1 MQYTSKEVYE
11 LISTQSR
18 DPIVEWKTCAVSG
31 TQFPI
36 YQSDLEFYRKI
47 SPVLAWVSYE
57 IPTPTLCP
65 EERQRRRI
73 CFRNMSK
80 LRKWRCGATW
90 SQIIT
95 QYWDPYISY
104 DNAYW
109 WSDSWDAIKFWQ
121 DIRRQETF
129 TQQRWRLSLL
139 VPRPAT
145 HNLNCENSWYC
156 NMAANSKDCY
166 LVAGCIGNEN
176 CMYGHIVWKSDSC
189 LDLLYSKR
197 CSNCY
202 QCVDCLDCTSVLYC
216 VECESCSFCIW
227 CEWLK
232 NKSYCIANKQ
242 YTKEEYESM
251 KSQYM
256 FWFWNTSVIR
266 WSCKNINSE
275 RVFGDHIIESNQITL
290 WFDVVWSDSSKYL
303 YTVANCTDCMD
314 VCYTWLGGERLYES
328 LFPQGRNLYMTHNC
342 QDNCQDVLY
351 SENCYACSFC
361 FGCIWLRNKQYCIF
375 NKQYSKE
382 EYETNVWKIIRQ
394 MQISPDP
401 SLSREETHWGEFF
414 HPSLSLFGYNETMA
428 NEYYPISNI
437 SPLCEGEGVGGEDN
451 QQNMK
456 RFGYRRSDYSS
467 DPKIPEWVTTL
478 QWDQLASDIATVSD
492 DICKRIIL
500 CETSHRPFMIQRA
513 ELGFY
518 RKHSIPL
525 PRKHPDMRYEERMKI
540 RPGRTLFLRTCDSCK
555 DEVLSVYPNRNTNAG
570 DGASE
575 RSLLYCEKCHKQ
587 EVYG

>member
-1 MQYTSKEVYE
+1 MEYTSQEVYE
-11 LISTQSR
+11 YISIQSR
-18 DPIVEWKTCAVSG
+18 DPIVEWKTCAISG
-31 TQFPI
+31 AQFPI
-36 YQSDLEFYRKI
+36 YQSDLDFYAKI
-47 SPVLAWVSYE
+47 SPTFAWMKYQ

-95 QYWDPYISY
+95 QYWEPYISY
-104 DNAYW
+104 DNTYW
-109 WSDSWDAIKFWQ
+109 RSDAWDAIKFWQ

-129 TQQRWRLSLL
+129 TEQRWRLSLL

-176 CMYGHIVWKSDSC
+176 CMYGHILWKSDSC
-189 LDLLYSKR
+189 LDMLYSKR

-202 QCVDCLDCTSVLYC
+202 QCVDCLDCSSVLYC

-227 CEWLK
+227 CEGLK
-232 NKSYCIANKQ
+232 NKSYCIGNRQ
-242 YTKEEYESM
+242 YTRDEYESM

-256 FWFWNTSVIR
+256 FWFTSKLAIK

-275 RVFGDHIIESNQITL
+275 RVFGDHIIESHEITL

-314 VCYTWLGGERLYES
+314 VCYTWLGGELLYES

-351 SENCYACSFC
+351 SENCYACSYC

-394 MQISPDP
+394 M
-401 SLSREETHWGEFF
+401 EFTGERGKFF

-428 NEYYPISNI
+428 NEYYPLNI
-437 SPLCEGEGVGGEDN
+437 DSPLLKGAGEI
-451 QQNMK
+451 
-456 RFGYRRSDYSS
+456 FHRSDYSS
-467 DPKIPEWVTTL
+467 DPKIPEWIITL
-478 QWDQLASDIATVSD
+478 QWDQLPSDISTVTD

-500 CETSHRPFMIQRA
+500 CEVSKRPFMIQKA
-513 ELGFY
+513 ELSFY
-518 RKHSIPL
+518 RKHLIPL
-525 PRKHPDMRYEERMKI
+525 PHKHPDMRYEERMKI

-555 DEVLSVYPNRNTNAG
+555 EDVLSTYPIVNSNSVDTPLGYA
-570 DGASE
+570 
-575 RSLLYCEKCHKQ
+575 LLYCEKCHKQ